1 MPGCLLSTA
10 VSCISKIKKMDRGQL
25 ATLHVFM
32 PMLLAPHMSQD
43 APIPELVGMLLG
55 LSIIPVLV
63 FVPSSCA
70 QLLQS
75 HTLFKTAQWSVVQCT
90 CHIWQSAQQQFQQQT
105 DILFHTRFACN
116 FRHNRRAWNCNF
128 LSRAQ
133 SFCSCCHGLTSSFQ
147 SQNVYFYSETSSVHW
162 KSKQRNVWGQ

>member
-1 MPGCLLSTA
+1 
-10 VSCISKIKKMDRGQL
+10 MDRGQL

-75 HTLFKTAQWSVVQCT
+75 HTFVQNCTVVCCAMHMSHLAERPAT
-90 CHIWQSAQQQFQQQT
+90 ILAT
-105 DILFHTRFACN
+105 D
-116 FRHNRRAWNCNF
+116 
-128 LSRAQ
+128 
-133 SFCSCCHGLTSSFQ
+133 
-147 SQNVYFYSETSSVHW
+147 
-162 KSKQRNVWGQ
+162 